1 MKKMKILLI
10 IPAYNEEE
18 NVLKVYNTIKDYNKK
33 AENKLD
39 YVFINDGSKDNTLK
53 LLQENNINHVNLI
66 HNLGIGGAVQTGYKY
81 AFENNYDIAIQ
92 FDGDGQHDIN
102 YVQKICQPIIDGQVN
117 MCIGTRYL
125 DKSSSEFQST
135 FMRRLGKNIIS
146 FLIKLLCKKKITDP
160 TSGFRAVDKKVI
172 EIFAHDYPTEYP
184 EPESTVKIVNAG
196 YKVTEVPVSM
206 NERTGGKSSIN
217 IWKSVDY
224 MIKVSLAVI
233 LDSISFSKKGG
244 TK

>member
-1 MKKMKILLI
+1 MKILLI

-18 NVLKVYNTIKDYNKK
+18 NVLNVYNTIKEYNEKS
-33 AENKLD
+33 EQKLD

-53 LLQENNINHVNLI
+53 LLQDNNLNHINLI

-81 AFENNYDIAIQ
+81 AFQNGYDIAVQ

-102 YVQKICQPIIDGQVN
+102 YVSKICQPIIDGQVN

-146 FLIKLLCKKKITDP
+146 FLINLLCKKKITDP
-160 TSGFRAVDKKVI
+160 TSGFRATDKKII
-172 EIFAHDYPTEYP
+172 EIFAKDYPTEYP
-184 EPESTVKIVNAG
+184 EPESTVKVLVDG
-196 YKVTEVPVSM
+196 YKVEEVPVSM

-217 IWKSVDY
+217 VWKSADY

-233 LDSISFSKKGG
+233 LDSMNFKKKGG
-244 TK
+244 SK